1 MPGTRLTRV
10 LAQMGAGVTGW
21 YRDPIPPGGRKR
33 PGPPPAEFRDRY
45 NTKRPHWALL
55 PTIGGDPVT
64 PEDVY
69 VRGVAI
75 QIPRWQAWAK
85 SAKAHLDRLLAAEE
99 RAVS

>member
-10 LAQMGAGVTGW
+10 LAPLGAGVTG
-21 YRDPIPPGGRKR
+21 
-33 PGPPPAEFRDRY
+33 
-45 NTKRPHWALL
+45 
-55 PTIGGDPVT
+55 

-69 VRGVAI
+69 ARGVAI